1 MTTEV
6 TRLASGKGKWVTA
19 EEIGLASGRAAVQD
33 GCCDFHFKKDPDP
46 TRQGSLIYTVI
57 AFLRVQGIKA
67 SQGASC
73 GLV

>member
-46 TRQGSLIYTVI
+46 TRQGSLI
-57 AFLRVQGIKA
+57 
-67 SQGASC
+67 
-73 GLV
+73 